1 MNRMLKRLKS
11 EDGAVALL
19 GTVAM
24 QITLKDT
31 VPNTAVSKLSQK

>member
-1 MNRMLKRLKS
+1 MNRISKRLKS
-11 EDGAVALL
+11 EDGAVASL

-31 VPNTAVSKLSQK
+31 IPNTAVSKLSQK